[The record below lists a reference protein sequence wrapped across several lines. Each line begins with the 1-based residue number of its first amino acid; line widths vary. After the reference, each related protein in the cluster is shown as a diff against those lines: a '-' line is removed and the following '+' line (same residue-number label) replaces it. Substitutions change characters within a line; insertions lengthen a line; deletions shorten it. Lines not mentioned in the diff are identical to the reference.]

1 MKGKRDM
8 NMLPFYDI
16 LMNPD
21 YRMRFEYADPIR
33 IDKHGKI
40 ISQIETGKENKDNN
54 NIESLKVALKLNV
67 IKE

>member
-8 NMLPFYDI
+8 SMLPFYDI

-21 YRMRFEYADPIR
+21 YRMRFEYTDPIR

-40 ISQIETGKENKDNN
+40 IKEGHFA
-54 NIESLKVALKLNV
+54 KVSKNL
-67 IKE
+67 